1 MKLGRR
7 TALSALLMTTL
18 LASLLGA
25 AALRATG
32 RVAPALGATSVTTLP
47 VLSGNGL
54 NGPKGI
60 AAVGAQVWVANNGNS
75 SISLFNPDGTSAGN
89 PISGN
94 GLSSP
99 YGLAV
104 VGAQVWLVNPT
115 TSGISRFNPDG
126 RSAGAGLTGNGPSR
140 AKGISVVG
148 IQVWVSN
155 GHNTIHLFNPDCSS
169 AGS

>member
-1 MKLGRR
+1 MNLGRR
-7 TALSALLMTTL
+7 TALSALVMTTL
-18 LASLLGA
+18 VASLLGA

-32 RVAPALGATSVTTLP
+32 RVAPALAATSVTTLP

-75 SISLFNPDGTSAGN
+75 SISLFNPDGTSAAN

-104 VGAQVWLVNPT
+104 SGAQRRLVKSAPST
-115 TSGISRFNPDG
+115 ISRFNPD
-126 RSAGAGLTGNGPSR
+126 
-140 AKGISVVG
+140 
-148 IQVWVSN
+148 
-155 GHNTIHLFNPDCSS
+155 
-169 AGS
+169 